1 MREVEVGQLA
11 GFEECVEYV
20 SVCAKPRRKTDMK
33 TVATALA
40 LCLILSSTACAEN
53 NSTENSAIAKKE
65 SSSMFR
71 SINETI
77 SVSPQITLEDVAA
90 AKAEGVTLIVNNR
103 PDGEDLSAPQSADIE
118 AAAKAAGIDYLAI
131 PITHS
136 GFSAPQVDAMI
147 GALEG
152 ATGKTLAYCRSGT
165 RSTLLWSLAQAKQGV
180 EPDEIAR
187 LAGNAGYDIT
197 PIRAMVDALAAGA
210 Q

>member
-1 MREVEVGQLA
+1 
-11 GFEECVEYV
+11 
-20 SVCAKPRRKTDMK
+20 
-33 TVATALA
+33 
-40 LCLILSSTACAEN
+40 
-53 NSTENSAIAKKE
+53 
-65 SSSMFR
+65 MFR
-71 SINETI
+71 TINESI
-77 SVSPQITLEDVAA
+77 SVSPQISLEDVAA

-103 PDGEDLSAPQSADIE
+103 PDGEDPSAPQSADIE

-136 GFSAPQVDAMI
+136 GFSAPQVEAMI

-152 ATGKTLAYCRSGT
+152 AAGKTLAYCRSGT

-180 EPDEIAR
+180 DPDEIAR

-197 PIRAMVDALAAGA
+197 PIRAMVDALSAGA